1 MALISVAREFESD
14 GARKVADLE
23 MEALEVAAEEA
34 RTASTVESQDT
45 CRENVKSQ
53 GSPES
58 LAEVA
63 VVAEIASTAA
73 NLDTCL
79 GTARNPRS
87 QESLVVAA
95 VVAETALT
103 AASPATCPETVR
115 SPESRE
121 SPRDLAADQEEKT
134 ERSYSLEKLRL
145 LHFPI
150 YENFV

>member
-1 MALISVAREFESD
+1 MALISAAREFESD

-45 CRENVKSQ
+45 CRESVKSLR
-53 GSPES
+53 SPES
-58 LAEVA
+58 LVEVA

-95 VVAETALT
+95 VVAETAST
-103 AASPATCPETVR
+103 AASLATCPETVR
-115 SPESRE
+115 SPESLE

-134 ERSYSLEKLRL
+134 ERSNSLEKLRL
-145 LHFPI
+145 LNFP
-150 YENFV
+150 YL